1 MEKSGKEIEAL
12 CDKSTVTSSIGN
24 IYAYEVSLISLSI
37 SLSISLRLTHYAFR
51 NGSVEDMYTNA
62 KLTQEDMKTINKY
75 MVNRLAGIL
84 SAAYNCKQIN
94 NMNA

>member
-1 MEKSGKEIEAL
+1 VEKSGKEIEAL

-24 IYAYEVSLISLSI
+24 IYAYEVSLI

-84 SAAYNCKQIN
+84 SATYNCKQIN